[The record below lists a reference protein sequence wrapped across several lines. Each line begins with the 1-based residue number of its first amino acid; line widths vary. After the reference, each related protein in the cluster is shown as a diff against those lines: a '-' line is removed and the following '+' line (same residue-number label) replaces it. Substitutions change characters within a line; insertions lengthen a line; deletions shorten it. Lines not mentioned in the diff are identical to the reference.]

1 MGQQVSSLPQKILP
15 CDTVDSLQFEI
26 KKQAQIF
33 SEIGS
38 LSYEDFQKCLADLNN
53 L

>member
-1 MGQQVSSLPQKILP
+1 MGQNASVPTIIP
-15 CDTVDSLQFEI
+15 DTVDSLQFEI

-33 SEIGS
+33 SEIGN
-38 LSYEDFQKCLADLNN
+38 LTYEDFQNCLADLNS